1 MCKQGKITLLG
12 GSTEIERDT
21 LSRSTAGHMQESS
34 PGTQQRRVWLLRDIV
49 WVVLYFDRLLRD
61 TIGLTVS
68 ACTLN

>member
-12 GSTEIERDT
+12 GTTEIE
-21 LSRSTAGHMQESS
+21 RSTAGHMQESP
-34 PGTQQRRVWLLRDIV
+34 PGTQQRRVWLLRGIV